1 MEAQVLYAE
10 EVKAISED
18 VEVAIIHAADH
29 VKEVLAVIDSGI
41 REAKVVLT
49 NNELLLASDAD
60 KILGMWSELDAVCQ
74 HRTDEIEQFAAGLE
88 EIEQARI
95 RRIRGRLQRLTYVL
109 METAHA
115 LPPEVERI
123 IEAEA
128 YEVNTVVISN
138 RRVFADLVARLETA
152 NVDIFLDARLAW
164 ERGQTRWRHLRH
176 DEAIAS
182 FQATLHS
189 PLFTD
194 PEERRLVLE
203 QIRVFQE
210 KLHIEQRLAVLQ
222 QLKEAGASLTSDQVT
237 RILEELSCT
246 QQIEEENNQFFLSEL
261 KQLDESKGDAAKALR
276 EALRLEL
283 HGFGSMAKEGAI
295 QEAKAALVM
304 LLSDD
309 SMEDL
314 FRAAGGLK
322 TELDT
327 LAKQLNTA
335 DLIYNTNLEPVVS
348 SVGVLLSA
356 LPLTNV
362 MEKQGKEAGRKAV
375 QSTLEKVR
383 KATKGEIMS
392 LLPSLQSQISM
403 LTNLEG
409 MGDKFQAELGDISVQ
424 LNTILRENG
433 SVQGTGA
440 SIPAPIS
447 MNPTSSVPQCSGNA
461 VDLQAIRKMQR
472 RLGMLLYASELDV
485 PWQEHLHFIAEQL
498 ELQTNANRI
507 VDEIISRECDPQID
521 TRQQKGRILVDE
533 MGKRMEQQSAQ
544 LYDHVEKL
552 AKFFLR
558 VVRCLEESVD
568 KVQYVNLSVMDL
580 LDTLDEDTLA
590 DLETKFTQ
598 SCTRLRH
605 SPTTN
610 VLREE
615 FQRSSDL
622 LLLIEGEYRTYDKRV
637 SLAAGNNVAA
647 IATQRLLYL
656 ERLCD
661 LFGLKQLHQTKSDEV
676 LNVDHFLSAQHI
688 EEMLKPI
695 SQEKGKQETFRT
707 ASGLEL
713 VVVLSLANLAHN
725 ILAQPLEPSVL
736 EKVQAEFLVLN
747 VPSDTVE
754 SLLASFRDAILS
766 KYHTDAAKNDT
777 QTKETRDDRQASF
790 SMLLKERLR
799 VHWPRNGRLDVQLY
813 QPRVGELLNHQQRQE
828 RLLRGVWLKMDEQ
841 QVAFATKVEEALVH
855 IEQTRMAQ
863 IGFQAQLPLQQS
875 LAALQGL
882 EVKAKKRL
890 GVFKGEAMEILAVLR
905 AMTASDIDSLL
916 SSCQDYVRACS
927 SQLFPD
933 LMSSEIISGCDYH
946 PGEITAIREKLATIE
961 AQARDQISEREKQI
975 DEISSK
981 QSQNMDIWETFK
993 ARSQTCMQSLAMK
1006 EGLGQKFGLPRR
1018 TDQERYRSEMTRCE
1032 ARSAT
1037 INTLLASLDSLLRAK
1052 IYHRGMYF
1060 GFLRNPSQLE
1070 LKPAEFDPA
1079 TGRQDEVIRDHE
1091 VVDEED
1097 RILAVPFLEF
1107 ADQVSAKCQEET
1119 KALYE
1124 QEGKNEELPPVYLPA
1139 ALEEYLSSQME
1150 KARSFVLQQE
1160 VSYREQAKQEI
1171 RRKISDIFFA
1181 FEPLYQSWMDLKTHH
1196 TLELRPHLCSPNN
1209 GHLLQELEKREKVR
1223 STSTQSA
1230 LDDIRSLF
1238 LADHIQISL
1247 SFEARLIRLSHCLM
1261 LFLDS
1266 SVLSLDD
1273 VKPFSGEKLLKRK
1286 SLKRLRKVARVKEFG
1301 YSHEVKRTA
1310 AELQILTQSG
1320 EVPRFP
1326 LRSWAGIPFF
1336 GLQSL
1341 WEEVKADIQAKDLA
1355 RQCYGS
1361 DVQTDFSIQNL
1372 TCVPLASNDGAC
1384 VALLTPAHRALIQA
1398 RDTSYADYITFC
1410 REEIR
1415 RCLDNLHER
1424 MDDEVKWTRGWEKG
1438 ILRMRQ
1444 STSQLA

>member
-1 MEAQVLYAE
+1 MSLEAAATALKSRAEVQLLLSLSQKKASSSFYLHAEQQKAQDDEESQQTQARNRAGFVALPACSEEAQMILEARQLGDEFFSVGAESSQKPRKAQPEGASQIELNAVRRRDCHMEAQVLYAE

-447 MNPTSSVPQCSGNA
+447 MNPVNSSMGTANEKRSLSEAAPASKTSSVPQCSGNA

-580 LDTLDEDTLA
+580 LDTLKEDDEDTLA

-695 SQEKGKQETFRT
+695 SQEKGKRIVEAWTGEAAHPVSNGDSGELAEEETFRT

-725 ILAQPLEPSVL
+725 ILVQSDEEDTDQQPPLHVGPTEFSSSEQYTQKTPREDNVSSRVDGDDKTEVEAQPLEPSVL

-747 VPSDTVE
+747 VSSDCRE
-754 SLLASFRDAILS
+754 S
-766 KYHTDAAKNDT
+766 
-777 QTKETRDDRQASF
+777 
-790 SMLLKERLR
+790 
-799 VHWPRNGRLDVQLY
+799 
-813 QPRVGELLNHQQRQE
+813 
-828 RLLRGVWLKMDEQ
+828 
-841 QVAFATKVEEALVH
+841 
-855 IEQTRMAQ
+855 
-863 IGFQAQLPLQQS
+863 
-875 LAALQGL
+875 
-882 EVKAKKRL
+882 
-890 GVFKGEAMEILAVLR
+890 
-905 AMTASDIDSLL
+905 
-916 SSCQDYVRACS
+916 
-927 SQLFPD
+927 
-933 LMSSEIISGCDYH
+933 
-946 PGEITAIREKLATIE
+946 
-961 AQARDQISEREKQI
+961 
-975 DEISSK
+975 
-981 QSQNMDIWETFK
+981 
-993 ARSQTCMQSLAMK
+993 
-1006 EGLGQKFGLPRR
+1006 
-1018 TDQERYRSEMTRCE
+1018 
-1032 ARSAT
+1032 
-1037 INTLLASLDSLLRAK
+1037 ASLFSRRYS
-1052 IYHRGMYF
+1052 I
-1060 GFLRNPSQLE
+1060 
-1070 LKPAEFDPA
+1070 
-1079 TGRQDEVIRDHE
+1079 
-1091 VVDEED
+1091 
-1097 RILAVPFLEF
+1097 
-1107 ADQVSAKCQEET
+1107 QVSHGCCK
-1119 KALYE
+1119 K
-1124 QEGKNEELPPVYLPA
+1124 
-1139 ALEEYLSSQME
+1139 
-1150 KARSFVLQQE
+1150 
-1160 VSYREQAKQEI
+1160 
-1171 RRKISDIFFA
+1171 
-1181 FEPLYQSWMDLKTHH
+1181 
-1196 TLELRPHLCSPNN
+1196 
-1209 GHLLQELEKREKVR
+1209 
-1223 STSTQSA
+1223 
-1230 LDDIRSLF
+1230 
-1238 LADHIQISL
+1238 
-1247 SFEARLIRLSHCLM
+1247 
-1261 LFLDS
+1261 
-1266 SVLSLDD
+1266 
-1273 VKPFSGEKLLKRK
+1273 
-1286 SLKRLRKVARVKEFG
+1286 
-1301 YSHEVKRTA
+1301 
-1310 AELQILTQSG
+1310 
-1320 EVPRFP
+1320 
-1326 LRSWAGIPFF
+1326 
-1336 GLQSL
+1336 
-1341 WEEVKADIQAKDLA
+1341 
-1355 RQCYGS
+1355 
-1361 DVQTDFSIQNL
+1361 
-1372 TCVPLASNDGAC
+1372 
-1384 VALLTPAHRALIQA
+1384 
-1398 RDTSYADYITFC
+1398 
-1410 REEIR
+1410 
-1415 RCLDNLHER
+1415 
-1424 MDDEVKWTRGWEKG
+1424 
-1438 ILRMRQ
+1438 
-1444 STSQLA
+1444 

>member
-1 MEAQVLYAE
+1 MSLQDWGPHEAGAALQIWKKKLRKSFGAVGINAGKQPVSRPIVQDEDPSTISLPQIPQRHDRTPPIKRGAERSVFGTTEASPYFQDSHMVTPRSVSRVQRVYAGNEGSFGRRGGTRVSKGGAGRRQVDSDGSSSDDDILVRTFDEEDHQVKLMRPMNELATLNDVDPTPRIEMASHRPFGRIKPFSGSRNKSENCMQWLRGFVYEMTATCTDADKWSIPFELSLRDGAIHWFHQLPKKTKRKWELLSDAFTRYYCSQLTKTALSRYYSAKRERNEHLCDYINRLNGYAQNARIHFENSGRDAKEHVQQFLATCDDNKLAESLYHTRVTDIHELEEVIKDVPKGKGRMAKRGSEYRHSKSRDARRDDAYARNNRRDDRHRDGNRNKPSVTLIKVTVIELNAVRGRDCHMEAQVLYAE
-10 EVKAISED
+10 EVKAIRED

-128 YEVNTVVISN
+128 YEVNTIVISN

-164 ERGQTRWRHLRH
+164 ERGQTH
-176 DEAIAS
+176 
-182 FQATLHS
+182 
-189 PLFTD
+189 

-222 QLKEAGASLTSDQVT
+222 QSKEAGASPTSDQVAPFSKTARGRAPGLCGTASVRALEPAISDFKRNWTDITILALVRAWRAVYRSGRAKDEKTTMFNERIFVAYQAAVPSTQRSKKAIEDKLQGLREMYRFIMT

-261 KQLDESKGDAAKALR
+261 MQLDESKGDAAKALR

-309 SMEDL
+309 SMKDL

-322 TELDT
+322 SELDT

-409 MGDKFQAELGDISVQ
+409 MSDKFQAELGDISVQ
-424 LNTILRENG
+424 LDTILRENG

-447 MNPTSSVPQCSGNA
+447 MNPVNSSMGTANEKRSLSEAAPASKTTSVPNA
-461 VDLQAIRKMQR
+461 VAIRKMQR

-580 LDTLDEDTLA
+580 LDTLKEDDEDTLA

-605 SPTTN
+605 LPTTN

-695 SQEKGKQETFRT
+695 SQEKGKR
-707 ASGLEL
+707 
-713 VVVLSLANLAHN
+713 
-725 ILAQPLEPSVL
+725 I
-736 EKVQAEFLVLN
+736 
-747 VPSDTVE
+747 VE
-754 SLLASFRDAILS
+754 AW
-766 KYHTDAAKNDT
+766 T
-777 QTKETRDDRQASF
+777 
-790 SMLLKERLR
+790 
-799 VHWPRNGRLDVQLY
+799 
-813 QPRVGELLNHQQRQE
+813 
-828 RLLRGVWLKMDEQ
+828 
-841 QVAFATKVEEALVH
+841 
-855 IEQTRMAQ
+855 
-863 IGFQAQLPLQQS
+863 
-875 LAALQGL
+875 
-882 EVKAKKRL
+882 
-890 GVFKGEAMEILAVLR
+890 GEAAHPV
-905 AMTASDIDSLL
+905 SNGDSV
-916 SSCQDYVRACS
+916 Y
-927 SQLFPD
+927 
-933 LMSSEIISGCDYH
+933 
-946 PGEITAIREKLATIE
+946 
-961 AQARDQISEREKQI
+961 
-975 DEISSK
+975 
-981 QSQNMDIWETFK
+981 
-993 ARSQTCMQSLAMK
+993 
-1006 EGLGQKFGLPRR
+1006 
-1018 TDQERYRSEMTRCE
+1018 
-1032 ARSAT
+1032 
-1037 INTLLASLDSLLRAK
+1037 
-1052 IYHRGMYF
+1052 
-1060 GFLRNPSQLE
+1060 
-1070 LKPAEFDPA
+1070 
-1079 TGRQDEVIRDHE
+1079 
-1091 VVDEED
+1091 
-1097 RILAVPFLEF
+1097 
-1107 ADQVSAKCQEET
+1107 T
-1119 KALYE
+1119 K
-1124 QEGKNEELPPVYLPA
+1124 
-1139 ALEEYLSSQME
+1139 
-1150 KARSFVLQQE
+1150 
-1160 VSYREQAKQEI
+1160 
-1171 RRKISDIFFA
+1171 D
-1181 FEPLYQSWMDLKTHH
+1181 
-1196 TLELRPHLCSPNN
+1196 
-1209 GHLLQELEKREKVR
+1209 
-1223 STSTQSA
+1223 
-1230 LDDIRSLF
+1230 
-1238 LADHIQISL
+1238 
-1247 SFEARLIRLSHCLM
+1247 
-1261 LFLDS
+1261 
-1266 SVLSLDD
+1266 
-1273 VKPFSGEKLLKRK
+1273 
-1286 SLKRLRKVARVKEFG
+1286 
-1301 YSHEVKRTA
+1301 
-1310 AELQILTQSG
+1310 
-1320 EVPRFP
+1320 
-1326 LRSWAGIPFF
+1326 
-1336 GLQSL
+1336 
-1341 WEEVKADIQAKDLA
+1341 
-1355 RQCYGS
+1355 
-1361 DVQTDFSIQNL
+1361 
-1372 TCVPLASNDGAC
+1372 
-1384 VALLTPAHRALIQA
+1384 TP
-1398 RDTSYADYITFC
+1398 
-1410 REEIR
+1410 
-1415 RCLDNLHER
+1415 
-1424 MDDEVKWTRGWEKG
+1424 
-1438 ILRMRQ
+1438 
-1444 STSQLA
+1444 